1 MQHFRK
7 YEVAPENWETL
18 KSKIQKESTNPE
30 GETIYSWNTDIV
42 SVVVELGCLCN
53 EWGKDE
59 EGNPICLNENT
70 KVSID
75 IVWSDEPLA
84 DFDAYIVWP
93 LPVGVSSMG
102 YSLDTEYAKAYCEAN
117 PEAAYCQPPAPIDDV
132 VA

>member
-7 YEVAPENWETL
+7 YEVAPETWETL

-42 SVVVELGCLCN
+42 SVVVDLGKLCN

-70 KVSID
+70 KTSVD
-75 IVWSDEPLA
+75 IVWADELLA

-117 PEAAYCQPPAPIDDV
+117 PEAEYCQPPAPIED
-132 VA
+132 AL

>member
-30 GETIYSWNTDIV
+30 GETIYSWNTDLV

-70 KVSID
+70 KTSID
-75 IVWSDEPLA
+75 IVWADEPLA

-102 YSLDTEYAKAYCEAN
+102 YSLDAEYAKAYCEAN
-117 PEAAYCQPPAPIDDV
+117 PEAEYCQPPAPEEL
-132 VA
+132 

>member
-7 YEVAPENWETL
+7 YEVAPETWETL

-42 SVVVELGCLCN
+42 SVVVELGKLCN

-75 IVWSDEPLA
+75 IVWADEPLA

-93 LPVGVSSMG
+93 LSVGVSSMG

-117 PEAAYCQPPAPIDDV
+117 PEAAYCQPPSPIDQEL
-132 VA
+132 